1 MRVGERPGET
11 TKGARTRR
19 VILAA
24 AISRF
29 GRDGYRSTSVADIAR
44 EAAVGPT
51 AAFAYFPNKE
61 ALFLAAVD
69 ADAAAMIEEALSKAN
84 ATSNTREWRQAFFVG
99 SVEALGRHPL
109 ARRLHAGLEPDFT
122 GRVLDV
128 PALTELRKGL
138 ADRLRT
144 DQLDGQVRPDI
155 DVDAIAN
162 GVVAISLSLLRSVV
176 QLGDNATGIY
186 APDIAAVI
194 EAAIDRAPP
203 ATSVRPRRRARTK
216 TSQRNPGRRK

>member
-1 MRVGERPGET
+1 
-11 TKGARTRR
+11 
-19 VILAA
+19 
-24 AISRF
+24 
-29 GRDGYRSTSVADIAR
+29 
-44 EAAVGPT
+44 VGPT

-99 SVEALGRHPL
+99 SVEALGRHSL

-128 PALTELRKGL
+128 PALTELRKAL

-155 DVDAIAN
+155 DVDEIAN
-162 GVVAISLSLLRSVV
+162 GVITISLSLLRSLV
-176 QLGDNATGIY
+176 QLGDDATGIY
-186 APDIAAVI
+186 APGVAAVI
-194 EAAIDRAPP
+194 EAAIDQAPP
-203 ATSVRPRRRARTK
+203 AASGRLRRRAVTT
-216 TSQRNPGRRK
+216 TSKRDPGRRK

>member
-1 MRVGERPGET
+1 MPRGDHRKGPG
-11 TKGARTRR
+11 TRQ

-99 SVEALGRHPL
+99 SVEALGRHSL
-109 ARRLHAGLEPDFT
+109 APSTACRPGTGLHWPG
-122 GRVLDV
+122 
-128 PALTELRKGL
+128 
-138 ADRLRT
+138 
-144 DQLDGQVRPDI
+144 
-155 DVDAIAN
+155 
-162 GVVAISLSLLRSVV
+162 
-176 QLGDNATGIY
+176 
-186 APDIAAVI
+186 
-194 EAAIDRAPP
+194 
-203 ATSVRPRRRARTK
+203 
-216 TSQRNPGRRK
+216 PGRPGTHRAAQGIGRPAAHRSTRRSGPP